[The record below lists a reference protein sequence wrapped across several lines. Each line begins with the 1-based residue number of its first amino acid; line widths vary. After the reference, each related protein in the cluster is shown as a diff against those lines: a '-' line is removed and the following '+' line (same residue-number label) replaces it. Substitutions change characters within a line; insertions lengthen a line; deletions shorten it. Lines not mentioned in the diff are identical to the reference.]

1 MIQSPPVMLLRIPR
15 VSGGNSVAAKI
26 FEDETGIPRVSGGNS
41 VFSRAAYEAGSI
53 PRVSGGNSKIVHELL
68 KNETVFPA

>member
-1 MIQSPPVMLLRIPR
+1 MFRLPGIPR

-41 VFSRAAYEAGSI
+41 VLG
-53 PRVSGGNSKIVHELL
+53 LL
-68 KNETVFPA
+68 NREGLQYSPA